1 MVSLSPSSRS
11 LLGLNLGDSSFWLLR
26 RKKEGGTEEG
36 REGGGGGEWGEME
49 LDAKKEAGEAAKEGG
64 KDGVRKG
71 PWEVVFRTQM
81 QTHDFNMPYQL
92 GTNCR

>member
-1 MVSLSPSSRS
+1 M
-11 LLGLNLGDSSFWLLR
+11 
-26 RKKEGGTEEG
+26 EGGKEEG

-49 LDAKKEAGEAAKEGG
+49 LDVKKKAGEGG
-64 KDGVRKG
+64 RDGGTEGVRTG

-81 QTHDFNMPYQL
+81 QTHDINMPYQL

>member
-1 MVSLSPSSRS
+1 
-11 LLGLNLGDSSFWLLR
+11 LR
-26 RKKEGGTEEG
+26 RKKEGRKEEG
-36 REGGGGGEWGEME
+36 REGGGGGERGEMV
-49 LDAKKEAGEAAKEGG
+49 LDVAGKKKEAGGEGGREGG
-64 KDGVRKG
+64 KEGVRKG